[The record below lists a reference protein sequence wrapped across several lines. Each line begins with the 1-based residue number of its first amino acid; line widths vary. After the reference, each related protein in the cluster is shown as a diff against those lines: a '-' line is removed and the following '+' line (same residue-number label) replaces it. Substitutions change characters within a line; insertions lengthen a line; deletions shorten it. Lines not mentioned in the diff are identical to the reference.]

1 MQPDQQYFYQSFR
14 QLSDEE
20 LADKFAN
27 PKLADE
33 ARAAIAQLLSE
44 RGVDTAQ
51 ILQTMADEFAAID
64 PPPVIGQ
71 LEHPIPTEVVGSYST
86 AVEAEMICG
95 LLAQA
100 GIPATMSDAQTVTT
114 NHLWSNAMGGVRVKV
129 PFTDVE
135 AAQAVIASWRDDD
148 YQLQDVEEDDEAPPV
163 QIGVGDWVPGY
174 LREKSRGLLFR
185 RFMAMMTD
193 FLLFFI
199 VINLLTAGGGMG
211 WLAAS
216 LPPMWTHTG
225 SGRAASMLP
234 WEMSGLGAI
243 ELEMLASL
251 PYFWLLEGLTGSTL
265 GKYLWRV
272 RVVNACGQR
281 PGLLRTLPRTLLR
294 LFELN
299 PYLFG
304 VLIGGGVAV
313 MSKTGQRLGDMAG
326 GTYVVDCEV
335 LQQATAV
342 QH

>member
-64 PPPVIGQ
+64 PPPVSGQ
-71 LEHPIPTEVVGSYST
+71 VEHPIPTEVVGSYST

-135 AAQAVIASWRDDD
+135 AAQAVIASWQHDG
-148 YQLQDVEEDDEAPPV
+148 YQLQDVEEEDDGPPPP
-163 QIGVGDWVPGY
+163 QIGIGDWVPGY
-174 LREKSRGLLFR
+174 LREHSRELWFR
-185 RFMAMMTD
+185 RFLAFGVD
-193 FLLFFI
+193 YLLFL
-199 VINLLTAGGGMG
+199 VIWIALGGDDLG
-211 WLAAS
+211 WLTGL
-216 LPPMWTHTG
+216 LPPMSYDLNVIEWG
-225 SGRAASMLP
+225 ML
-234 WEMSGLGAI
+234 I
-243 ELEMLASL
+243 SL
-251 PYFWLLEGLTGSTL
+251 PYFWLLEGLTGYTL
-265 GKYLWRV
+265 GKYLWRI
-272 RVVNACGQR
+272 RVVDRHGKT

-294 LFELN
+294 LIELN

-304 VLIGGGVAV
+304 IIIGGGVAV

-326 GTYVVDCEV
+326 GTYVVDCEA
-335 LQQATAV
+335 LQQAEAV
-342 QH
+342 QS